1 MNTRV
6 AGVQRALKRVW
17 EMRSMWKL
25 QQKYRILVQVHQE
38 VLREVF
44 EQELVAILEVLWML
58 AWWKE
63 EARKETGRKVRKYCN
78 IPDER

>member
-1 MNTRV
+1 M
-6 AGVQRALKRVW
+6 
-17 EMRSMWKL
+17 
-25 QQKYRILVQVHQE
+25 
-38 VLREVF
+38 
-44 EQELVAILEVLWML
+44 VAILEVLWML